1 MGKTPKGQMV
11 PISPVYRGRFGI
23 ESDRVKS
30 GNRCRIDVE
39 STSEEGTGEADS
51 KVRCGGFVPNKPFTV
66 LLEHMCRGFA
76 KGVGGKGFSLI
87 CSDLF

>member
-1 MGKTPKGQMV
+1 MV

-39 STSEEGTGEADS
+39 STSEEGKGEADS
-51 KVRCGGFVPNKPFTV
+51 KVRCGGLCLINPSQSYWSTCVGDLQKGSA
-66 LLEHMCRGFA
+66 ERGFP
-76 KGVGGKGFSLI
+76 
-87 CSDLF
+87 DLF